1 MAFHVTGQDGVY
13 FETQDASKARSI
25 MTSISGMRL
34 REGSIEGLREKS
46 LQLFGYAWRK
56 GPSDIK

>member
-1 MAFHVTGQDGVY
+1 
-13 FETQDASKARSI
+13 